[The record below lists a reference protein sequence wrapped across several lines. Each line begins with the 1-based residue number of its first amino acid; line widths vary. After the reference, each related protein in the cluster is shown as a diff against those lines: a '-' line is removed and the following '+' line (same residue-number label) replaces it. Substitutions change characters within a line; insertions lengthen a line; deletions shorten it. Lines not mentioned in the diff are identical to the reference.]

1 MRRREECEWTEVFF
15 LEITCIIRTTVDEC
29 AGLTIF
35 IIGRKEEHGETSHPF
50 LDVLATKLNV
60 VPFPKYIDWE

>member
-1 MRRREECEWTEVFF
+1 MRRVGCDWTEVFF
-15 LEITCIIRTTVDEC
+15 LEITYIIRTAVDEC
-29 AGLTIF
+29 AGVTVF

-60 VPFPKYIDWE
+60 VPFPKNIDWE